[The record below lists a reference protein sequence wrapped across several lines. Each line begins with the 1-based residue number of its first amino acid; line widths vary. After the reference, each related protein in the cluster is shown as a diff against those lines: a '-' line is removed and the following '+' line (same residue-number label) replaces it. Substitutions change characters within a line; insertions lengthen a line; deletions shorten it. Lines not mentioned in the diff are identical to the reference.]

1 MKSAVSYIR
10 FSSPEQAKGDSF
22 RRQSEAAAA
31 WAKSNGYE
39 IKQSLEDLGV
49 SAYRGRNEQAGDFAD
64 FLAAAEAGELPKD
77 SVLIVENLDR
87 VSRQAPRK
95 ALTTFLRLINAGVG
109 IMTLTDGTL
118 HTAESLDKDPI
129 GMGLFGALMVMVRA
143 NGESRLKGERVAAAW
158 SKKRKKAREAA
169 VPMTD
174 RIPNWLDSKRDAAG
188 RRTFSENK
196 HANTVR
202 RIFAETVQG
211 LGRRMIAKGLNRGEG
226 TPTFLSGNGWQIS
239 TIGKIL
245 AGRTVLGEYQPC
257 RRDETG
263 KLVPDGPPILNYYPA
278 VVDET
283 LWEQANAAIGLRRRN
298 GGGRPQRR
306 GLNLIPGLG
315 WCVCGERMAFL
326 NKGDP
331 PKGGQYHACSAAQRG
346 AECTNTRL
354 WSAKAVERYLIHQI
368 EPTQLDEVIE
378 PVEVSGPPARNFE
391 AEIADLEAKRKG
403 AIASILRNP
412 DNALG
417 AEMERVANSLANEIA
432 EVHRQRDAAVT
443 EERSRP
449 HLPTV
454 RAALQDVA
462 SLVAELNGASVEDRL
477 ALRMRLTQQIRTA
490 FAEIQFGPHT
500 IFGLIALPGMPK
512 SMTGAFGMPRAFIP
526 KPMKDGTQR
535 WFYRHTIFSD
545 EPLVVEELDG
555 GTGLLGA
562 RRPRAGTI
570 T

>member
-22 RRQSEAAAA
+22 RRQSEAAAT
-31 WAKSNGYE
+31 WARNNGYE
-39 IKQSLEDLGV
+39 IKQSLKDLGI
-49 SAYRGRNEQAGDFAD
+49 SAYRGRNEQAGEFAD
-64 FLAAAEAGELPKD
+64 FLAAAEAGDLPKD

-158 SKKRKKAREAA
+158 SRKRTRAREAA
-169 VPMTD
+169 VPLTD
-174 RIPNWLDSKRDAAG
+174 RIPNWLDSKRDETG
-188 RRTFSENK
+188 RRTFSENA
-196 HANTVR
+196 HADTVR
-202 RIFAETVQG
+202 RIFAETAQG
-211 LGRRMIAKGLNRGEG
+211 LGRRMIAKGLNREG
-226 TPTFLSGNGWQIS
+226 KPTFLSGSGWQIS

-245 AGRTVLGEYQPC
+245 AGRTALGEYQPC

-263 KLVPDGPPILNYYPA
+263 KLVPDGEPTLNYYPA
-278 VVDET
+278 VVDEA
-283 LWEQANAAIGLRRRN
+283 LWTQANAAIRLRRRN
-298 GGGRPQRR
+298 GGGRPQRQ

-315 WCVCGERMAFL
+315 WCVCGARMAFL
-326 NKGDP
+326 NKGLP
-331 PKGGQYHACSAAQRG
+331 PKGGQYHVCSAAQRAAG
-346 AECTNTRL
+346 CTNTRL

-368 EPTQLDEVIE
+368 DRARLDEAIE
-378 PVEVSGPPARNFE
+378 PVEISGPPTRNFE
-391 AEIADLEAKRKG
+391 AEIADLEAKRQG
-403 AIASILRNP
+403 AISSILRNP

-417 AEMERVANSLANEIA
+417 AEMERLANALSDEIA
-432 EVHRQRDAAVT
+432 EARRQRDAAVA
-443 EERSRP
+443 EERSKP

-462 SLVAELNGASVEDRL
+462 SLVAELETASVEDRL

-500 IFGLIALPGMPK
+500 ISGLITLPGMPK
-512 SMTGAFGMPRAFIP
+512 SMKGAFGLP
-526 KPMKDGTQR
+526 
-535 WFYRHTIFSD
+535 S
-545 EPLVVEELDG
+545 V
-555 GTGLLGA
+555 A
-562 RRPRAGTI
+562 RQSG
-570 T
+570 

>member
-31 WAKSNGYE
+31 WARNNGYE
-39 IKQSLEDLGV
+39 IKQSLKDLGI
-49 SAYRGRNEQAGDFAD
+49 SAYRGRNEQAGEFAD
-64 FLAAAEAGELPKD
+64 FLAAAEAGDLPQD

-87 VSRQAPRK
+87 VSRQSPRK

-158 SKKRKKAREAA
+158 SRKRAKARDDA
-169 VPMTD
+169 VPLTD
-174 RIPNWLDSKRDAAG
+174 RIPHWLDCRRDAVG
-188 RRTFSENK
+188 RRVFSENA
-196 HANTVR
+196 HAGTVR
-202 RIFAETVQG
+202 RIFAETAQG
-211 LGRRMIAKGLNRGEG
+211 LGRRMIAKGLNRES
-226 TPTFLSGNGWQIS
+226 TPTFLSGSGWQIS

-245 AGRTVLGEYQPC
+245 AGRTALGEYQPS

-263 KLVPDGPPILNYYPA
+263 KIVPDGEPILNYYPA
-278 VVDET
+278 VVDEA
-283 LWEQANAAIGLRRRN
+283 LWTRANAAIGLRRRN
-298 GGGRPQRR
+298 GGGRPQRQ

-326 NKGDP
+326 NKGLP
-331 PKGGQYHACSAAQRG
+331 PKGGQYHVCSAAQRE
-346 AECTNTRL
+346 AHCTNTRL

-368 EPTQLDEVIE
+368 DRIRLDEVVE
-378 PVEVSGPPARNFE
+378 PVEIAGPAARNFE

-417 AEMERVANSLANEIA
+417 AEMERLANSLSNEIA
-432 EVHRQRDAAVT
+432 EVRRQRDAAIT

-462 SLVAELNGASVEDRL
+462 SLVSELNAASVGDRL

-500 IFGLIALPGMPK
+500 ISGLIALPGMPK
-512 SMTGAFGMPRAFIP
+512 SMKGAFGLP
-526 KPMKDGTQR
+526 KPVVVKTNKDGTQR
-535 WFYRHTIFSD
+535 WFYRHMIFSD
-545 EPLVVEELDG
+545 EPHLIESLG
-555 GTGLLGA
+555 GGKGMLGA
-562 RRPRAGTI
+562 RR
-570 T
+570 